1 MLISYWQK
9 GRNFEL
15 SYKLASDWNICLKN
29 LFLARKLSI
38 QGHGKNIA
46 IKLSSRSSCAIKIMA
61 NVYTIH
67 YPCDSLLFC
76 DVSMAKDY
84 DFIMVPNSP

>member
-15 SYKLASDWNICLKN
+15 SNKLVSDRNICLKN
-29 LFLARKLSI
+29 LFLAGKLLI
-38 QGHGKNIA
+38 QGHGKDIN

>member
-9 GRNFEL
+9 ERTFEL
-15 SYKLASDWNICLKN
+15 SYKLASAWNICLKN
-29 LFLARKLSI
+29 LVLAGKLSI
-38 QGHGKNIA
+38 QGQGKNIA

>member
-1 MLISYWQK
+1 M
-9 GRNFEL
+9 FENL
-15 SYKLASDWNICLKN
+15 VLAG
-29 LFLARKLSI
+29 KLSI
-38 QGHGKNIA
+38 QGQGKNIA

>member
-1 MLISYWQK
+1 MPISYWQK
-9 GRNFEL
+9 GWHFEL

-29 LFLARKLSI
+29 LFLAGKLSI
-38 QGHGKNIA
+38 QGQGKNIA

>member
-15 SYKLASDWNICLKN
+15 SNKLASDWNICLKN
-29 LFLARKLSI
+29 LFLAGKLLI
-38 QGHGKNIA
+38 QGHGKDIT